1 MQVSRAVRH
10 PGLFDA
16 SGVQLAGRLL
26 DVAGCET
33 YVVDAPAQSSS
44 SLPPVVLLH
53 GYGDTA
59 DAWRRVVP
67 PLARRRRVIAIDVPP
82 FGRSGDPPDCFEDDL
97 IGCYQEF
104 FPALFDELEIERA
117 AFVGHSLGGAM
128 ALTVALEAPSLV
140 DRLVLVAPAGPRG
153 QRARGGGTPSRAAG
167 STGPR
172 CCACRTRSRSP
183 P

>member
-1 MQVSRAVRH
+1 MRH

-16 SGVQLAGRLL
+16 SGMQLAGRLL

-33 YVVDAPAQSSS
+33 YVVDAPAQSPS

-82 FGRSGDPPDCFEDDL
+82 FGRSGDPPS
-97 IGCYQEF
+97 
-104 FPALFDELEIERA
+104 A
-117 AFVGHSLGGAM
+117 
-128 ALTVALEAPSLV
+128 
-140 DRLVLVAPAGPRG
+140 
-153 QRARGGGTPSRAAG
+153 SR
-167 STGPR
+167 T
-172 CCACRTRSRSP
+172 T
-183 P
+183 